1 MTEQTNSIL
10 EPAPEHDDSPVSE
23 APSEAE
29 IDREE
34 ARLDALDATPDN
46 RRRSAII
53 LTIVA
58 VLFVG
63 VMALIVTHPP
73 LSHEKQQSNTA
84 VYRVMTEDVVD
95 GPQTGDALSYAPI
108 ESPETYHLWMEHK
121 SQFQHTTSVE
131 IKADVIV
138 DKPLRSV
145 DSGVTIQ
152 LADVFAEVYNNGN
165 HVELASTGGMLAG
178 VSLYARF
185 LPQSGLSSVV
195 PDANINPQVARAL
208 YSIVDVLHFAWVP
221 LSPYITPDAKWTFVD
236 KADLIENAPY
246 RRSCAVGVK
255 HWDSTKQRAELNV
268 TVGFVAG
275 GANDKGTIDIVIER
289 GKLISADGTI
299 GRDSTN
305 TSSDV
310 KIEHHEVTFS
320 LHRKDVD

>member
-1 MTEQTNSIL
+1 MTDQTNSIP

-34 ARLDALDATPDN
+34 ARLDALDATPEN
-46 RRRSAII
+46 RRRSSII
-53 LTIVA
+53 LTVVA
-58 VLFVG
+58 VLFIG

-152 LADVFAEVYNNGN
+152 LADVFAEVYNNG
-165 HVELASTGGMLAG
+165 ELAATGDVTLAM
-178 VSLYARF
+178 R
-185 LPQSGLSSVV
+185 
-195 PDANINPQVARAL
+195 
-208 YSIVDVLHFAWVP
+208 
-221 LSPYITPDAKWTFVD
+221 
-236 KADLIENAPY
+236 
-246 RRSCAVGVK
+246 
-255 HWDSTKQRAELNV
+255 
-268 TVGFVAG
+268 
-275 GANDKGTIDIVIER
+275 
-289 GKLISADGTI
+289 
-299 GRDSTN
+299 
-305 TSSDV
+305 
-310 KIEHHEVTFS
+310 
-320 LHRKDVD
+320 

>member
-1 MTEQTNSIL
+1 MTDQTNSIP

-34 ARLDALDATPDN
+34 ARLDALDATPEN
-46 RRRSAII
+46 RRRSSII
-53 LTIVA
+53 LTVVA
-58 VLFVG
+58 VLFIG

-145 DSGVTIQ
+145 GSGVTIQ

-195 PDANINPQVARAL
+195 PDANINPRAP
-208 YSIVDVLHFAWVP
+208 SIPSSTSCTLHGC
-221 LSPYITPDAKWTFVD
+221 
-236 KADLIENAPY
+236 
-246 RRSCAVGVK
+246 R
-255 HWDSTKQRAELNV
+255 
-268 TVGFVAG
+268 
-275 GANDKGTIDIVIER
+275 
-289 GKLISADGTI
+289 
-299 GRDSTN
+299 
-305 TSSDV
+305 
-310 KIEHHEVTFS
+310 
-320 LHRKDVD
+320 